1 MKPHQIFIFVIAV
14 LSGLGVLMAIFPQDG
29 IKINDD
35 FTLQFETWHDFLHPA
50 KEVDISEILANNQI
64 DEEDS
69 VEQDTTP
76 LIVMDTAFID
86 SMQIVYTPVK
96 ISVDSNL
103 QVLDFPEGNDTLLFD
118 FYRELGKTTHGRKI
132 HILHYGDSQI
142 EVDRMTSYFR
152 YRLQSSFTG
161 LGCGFHSGIQAF
173 DFKKPMIV
181 TYSEN
186 WHRYKLFPHKDSL
199 VTHRRFGITTSFSMF
214 KAIDDTTLDT
224 VSAWINFETS
234 PANYY
239 NSRKFAQLYIFYG
252 NNKSTVKVNVS
263 TPDYNFDDTWQISEG
278 LKVAKYNFET
288 PQKTVEISY
297 KGIESPEIYGYSF
310 ESPSGIYVDNL
321 SVRGSSGLFFGRLDL
336 SLAGQIYNYM
346 NVRLILL
353 QFGGNAVSKD
363 TSYIKSYVKHFGKE
377 ISYLQNIAPKA
388 KIIVIGPADMSEKYK
403 QSYVTRKNLPF
414 LIDHLKAEALNRGC
428 AFWNMYEAMG
438 GKNSMASWVF
448 HNPPLAEKD
457 FIHFTPQGAKIIA
470 QMFYKALMEDYNKF
484 IVSQQS
490 K

>member
-1 MKPHQIFIFVIAV
+1 MKPLQIFAFVIAV
-14 LSGLGVLMAIFPQDG
+14 FAGLGILMAVFPQDG
-29 IKINDD
+29 IKINND

-50 KEVDISEILANNQI
+50 KEVDISEILANNQV
-64 DEEDS
+64 DA
-69 VEQDTTP
+69 DTVIQNTKP
-76 LIVMDTAFID
+76 IITADTAFID
-86 SMQIVYTPVK
+86 SEQIIYTPVK
-96 ISVDSNL
+96 ISVDSTL
-103 QVLDFPEGNDTLLFD
+103 QVLDFPKGNDTLLFN

-152 YRLQSSFTG
+152 YKLQSTFAG
-161 LGCGFHSGIQAF
+161 LGCGFHSGIQAY

-181 TYSEN
+181 TYSDN

-224 VSAWINFETS
+224 VSAWINFEAS
-234 PANYY
+234 PTNYY
-239 NSRKFAQLYIFYG
+239 NSRKFTQLFIFYG
-252 NNKSTVKVNVS
+252 NNTTTVNVKIS
-263 TPDYNFDDTWQISEG
+263 SPDYNFEDSWQASEG
-278 LKVAKYNFET
+278 LKVAKYTFDK
-288 PQKTVEISY
+288 PQNIVEISY
-297 KGIESPEIYGYSF
+297 ESTQSPEIYGYSF

-321 SVRGSSGLFFGRLDL
+321 PVRGSSGLFFGRMDL
-336 SLAGQIYNYM
+336 SLAGQIYNYL

-363 TSYIKSYVKHFGKE
+363 TSFIISYTKHFGKE
-377 ISYLQNIAPKA
+377 ISYLQKIAPKA

-414 LIDHLKAEALNRGC
+414 LIEHLKAEALKHGC

-438 GKNSMASWVF
+438 GENSMASWVF

-457 FIHFTPQGAKIIA
+457 FIHFTPQGAKIVA

-484 IVSQQS
+484 IETQQS